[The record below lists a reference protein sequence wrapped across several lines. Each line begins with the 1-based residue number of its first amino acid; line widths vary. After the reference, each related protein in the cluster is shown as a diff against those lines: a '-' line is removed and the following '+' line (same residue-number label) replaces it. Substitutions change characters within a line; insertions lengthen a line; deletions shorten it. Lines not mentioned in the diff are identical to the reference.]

1 VRTELKKIASI
12 QMGYSFRARLEQMEA
27 GEIAVIQMKDLTDR
41 NRVDCSGLMRIDMEK
56 VKEHH
61 LVRAGDLVFRS
72 RGLVTTSAILTDDP
86 GMAVVAAPL
95 LRVRVTRESVL
106 PGYLHWFINQWP
118 AQSFLASHAK
128 GTVQQMIGKDALE
141 KLEIVVPPLERQKAI
156 VETAELAD
164 QEQALMKKLT
174 EKRKQYISACLLEMA
189 EGEMNR

>member
-1 VRTELKKIASI
+1 MRAELKKIASI

-72 RGLVTTSAILTDDP
+72 RGLVTTSAILTEDP

-95 LRVRVTRESVL
+95 LRIRVTRESVL
-106 PGYLHWFINQWP
+106 PGYLNWFINQWP

-156 VETAELAD
+156 VETAELAE

-189 EGEMNR
+189 EGE